1 MEPGSTERGLDE
13 RLKAAEKKALRGEVV
28 RMTVIG

>member
-13 RLKAAEKKALRGEVV
+13 RLKAAEKKALKDEVV
-28 RMTVIG
+28 RRNVIG